1 MLVVLAL
8 AALAV
13 IAAVVAVSMG
23 RGGEL
28 ARFVPDVPPLELPEP
43 KRLGAA
49 DFMALQLPVSVIGY
63 NTQSVD
69 ETLNRVVNALS
80 ERDTRIAVLEQQIAE
95 LLAGRLQA
103 RHDAALTAPPV
114 MREALPGSTD
124 TVRRA
129 DPESEEPPAAGETD
143 TDEVVEPGK
152 VQEAQKAS
160 EAGEPVETGEANA
173 PGKVQE
179 PDEPQAV
186 REVQEAEE
194 PGEAAAPRK
203 ASEPQETGKP
213 AAEEAAKPEEPL
225 ETVRSPEESAAGAV
239 EPAESADK
247 DPDEQDEKDKKREK
261 QGVKESR

>member
-114 MREALPGSTD
+114 MREALPGPTD

-143 TDEVVEPGK
+143 TDEVVDPGK

-160 EAGEPVETGEANA
+160 EAGAVETGEANA
-173 PGKVQE
+173 PEKVQE

-194 PGEAAAPRK
+194 PGEAAGPRK

-225 ETVRSPEESAAGAV
+225 ETVRSPEESA
-239 EPAESADK
+239 ESADK
-247 DPDEQDEKDKKREK
+247 DPDGQDEKDKKREK
-261 QGVKESR
+261 QGVKEGR